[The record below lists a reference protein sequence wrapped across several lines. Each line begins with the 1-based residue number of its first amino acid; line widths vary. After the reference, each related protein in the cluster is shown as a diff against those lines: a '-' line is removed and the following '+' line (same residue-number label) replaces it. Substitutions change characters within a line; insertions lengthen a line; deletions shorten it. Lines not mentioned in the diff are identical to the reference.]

1 MPKVLLFPGQ
11 GSQVIGMGKS
21 FYEQSL
27 LARQYFDWADQCLP
41 FSLTKICF
49 EGPEDLLKETRVC
62 QPALYVLGY
71 IIFAC
76 LKEKNYFEKGIACAC
91 GLSLGELTAL
101 AVAEVF
107 DFKTGLHLVT
117 ERGRLMQEACDLA
130 PTGMLSLIGGSIE
143 ATEQLCRSL
152 DLDVANLNCPGQIV
166 VSGTLDALNKA
177 QIGAK
182 DLGFKLAIPLKVAG
196 AYHSRWMQSARDNF
210 EKVLAPIP
218 FRPPVITVL
227 ANTTGGAMEDPEQI
241 KQALGKQITST
252 VQWESCLRWLV
263 NKNCIHCL
271 ECGPGSVLAGLA
283 KRTDSALEVTL
294 LNEWEHVS
302 SLIR

>member
-11 GSQVIGMGKS
+11 GSQVVGMGRS
-21 FYEQSL
+21 FYQQSP
-27 LARQYFDWADQCLP
+27 LARQYFDWADQYLP

-49 EGPEDLLKETRVC
+49 DGPEDLLKETRVC

-76 LKEKNYFEKGIACAC
+76 LKEKNYCEKGIACAC

-107 DFKTGLHLVT
+107 DFKTGLHLVA
-117 ERGRLMQEACDLA
+117 ERGRLMQEACALV
-130 PTGMLSLIGGSIE
+130 PTGMLSLIGGNLE
-143 ATEQLCRSL
+143 ATERLCQSL
-152 DLDVANLNCPGQIV
+152 DLDIANLNCPGQIV
-166 VSGTLDALNKA
+166 VSGTLDALDKA
-177 QIGAK
+177 QIRAK

-196 AYHSRWMQSARDNF
+196 AYHSRWMQPAREHF
-210 EKVLAPIP
+210 EKILVPIS
-218 FRPPVITVL
+218 FNPPVITVL
-227 ANTTGGAMEDPEQI
+227 TNTTGDAIADPEQI

-263 NKNCIHCL
+263 NKHCTHCL
-271 ECGPGSVLAGLA
+271 ECGPGNVLAGLA
-283 KRTDSALEVTL
+283 KRTNPMLQVTSL
-294 LNEWEHVS
+294 SEWEHVL

>member
-11 GSQVIGMGKS
+11 GSQIVGMGRS
-21 FYEQSL
+21 FYQQSP
-27 LARQYFDWADQCLP
+27 LARQYFDWADQYLP

-49 EGPEDLLKETRVC
+49 DGPEDLLKETRVC

-76 LKEKNYFEKGIACAC
+76 LKEKNYYEQGIACAC

-107 DFKTGLHLVT
+107 DFKTGLHLIA
-117 ERGRLMQEACDLA
+117 ERGRLMQEACDLV
-130 PTGMLSLIGGSIE
+130 PTGMLSLMGGNLE
-143 ATEQLCRSL
+143 AAEQLCRSL
-152 DLDVANLNCPGQIV
+152 DLDIANLNCPGQIV
-166 VSGTLDALNKA
+166 VSGTLEALDKA
-177 QIGAK
+177 QIHAK

-196 AYHSRWMQSARDNF
+196 AYHSRWMQPARENF
-210 EKVLAPIP
+210 EKILAPIP
-218 FRPPVITVL
+218 FNPPVITVL
-227 ANTTGGAMEDPEQI
+227 TNTTGGAIEDPEQI

-263 NKNCIHCL
+263 NKHFVHCL

-283 KRTDSALEVTL
+283 KRTDPVLQVTPL
-294 LNEWEHVS
+294 SEWEHVLA
-302 SLIR
+302 LIR